1 MSYLSLQNVGKKYK
15 TGTVEVDALRGVSFD
30 LENGEFAVVL
40 GSSGAGKT
48 TLLNLLGGMDAATEG
63 EILLDGKNVTALEKR
78 AYANTAAATWASCF
92 SFITLCPI

>member
-48 TLLNLLGGMDAATEG
+48 TLLNLLGGMDAAT
-63 EILLDGKNVTALEKR
+63 GKFCSTVKTSPRSIKR
-78 AYANTAAATWASCF
+78 ACANTAAATWALCF
-92 SFITLCPI
+92 SFTTSCPI